1 MESKEA
7 IKLAR
12 LEFEKD
18 FKDGEETNQWL
29 TSVIEGLKQAEK
41 DLEKLKY
48 YKAIVSVLL
57 YKNDSITKIK
67 YFKNGIT
74 RRIHLYIH
82 FEGNE
87 YFCTTLPYEDFKEY
101 LENDKKM

>member
-7 IKLAR
+7 VKLAR

-41 DLEKLKY
+41 DLEILNILKKYLFIKIFDKPTYDGTY
-48 YKAIVSVLL
+48 YIELKNQKIGYSDHIGSFVSIHTTEQEKNLL
-57 YKNDSITKIK
+57 
-67 YFKNGIT
+67 
-74 RRIHLYIH
+74 
-82 FEGNE
+82 
-87 YFCTTLPYEDFKEY
+87 KEI
-101 LENDKKM
+101 ENDE